1 MRKPPVVVIGAGQ
14 AGMQICDSLRKS
26 GYEGGLVLVGE
37 EPALPYQRPPLSKQF
52 LKGSL
57 DPERLQFRPAEYY
70 VKNAVDL
77 RLDQRVAAIDRQRRC
92 VELADGDAIVY
103 EKLALATGTRV
114 RLLQCPGAGLDG
126 VHYIRTVEDSRKLRD
141 RLAASQRVAVIG
153 GGFIG
158 LEVAAIARALGK
170 TVIVVEAMERLMA
183 RALSPIVS
191 DFYAMLHRERGVE
204 LLLEQTVQ
212 SIRRDK
218 GSLLIETGDGRTL
231 EADIIVAGIGV
242 VPNVEL
248 AEECGLECRNG
259 IVVDSRAGTRDP
271 NIVAAGDCTMHH
283 NGFLER
289 EIRLESVQNA
299 VDQAKIAA
307 ATLCGEDKTYHQVPW
322 FWSDQYDIKLQM
334 AGVGSSYDEHA
345 VRGEIGI
352 DGFSVFYYRNG
363 RLIAADSI
371 NRPAD
376 HMACRKL
383 LAKGKSLTLDEAG
396 DLEFN
401 LVQAAKA

>member
-1 MRKPPVVVIGAGQ
+1 MSNPPVVVIGAGQ

-52 LKGSL
+52 LTGSL
-57 DPERLQFRPAEYY
+57 DPERLQFRPAAYY
-70 VKNAVDL
+70 AKNAVDL
-77 RLDQRVAAIDRQRRC
+77 RLDQRVVAIDRQRRC
-92 VELADGDAIVY
+92 VELAGNDIIAY

-114 RLLQCPGAGLDG
+114 RFLQCAGAELDG
-126 VHYIRTVEDSRKLRD
+126 VHYIRTLEDSRHLRD
-141 RLAASQRVAVIG
+141 CLATARRVAVIG

-191 DFYAMLHRERGVE
+191 EFYAKLHRERGVE

-212 SIRRDK
+212 SIRRDN
-218 GSLLIETGDGRTL
+218 GSLLIETGDGRSL
-231 EADIIVAGIGV
+231 KADIIVAGIGV

-259 IVVDSRAGTRDP
+259 IVVDSRARTLDP

-299 VDQAKIAA
+299 VDQAKVAA
-307 ATLCGEDKTYHQVPW
+307 ATLCGEDKIYHRVPW

-334 AGVGSSYDEHA
+334 AGVGTPHDEHV
-345 VRGEIGI
+345 VRGEIGV

-383 LAKGKSLTLDEAG
+383 LEKGKSLTLDEAG

-401 LVQAAKA
+401 LVQAAKT